1 MTSGSAPAGMPRPL
15 VRTRFAPSPT
25 GYLHIGGAWTAF
37 FNWLHTRHHGGVF
50 ILRIEDTDRSRST
63 QAYEAALLEDFRWL
77 GITWDEG
84 PDVGGPV
91 GPYRQTERAHLYA
104 EHAQALR
111 DRDAAYPCYCTPEEL
126 DAERRQ
132 ADAAHRPHRYSGR
145 CRELSPAQRA
155 AFEAQGRRPSLRLR
169 VTSLSEPIVIHDII
183 RGPVVFEPEHL
194 DDYIIVRSDGSP
206 LYNFANVV
214 DDHLM
219 NVTVVIRASEHLSN
233 TPKQFVMYQALG
245 WAPPAV
251 AHLPVILGA
260 DRKKLSKRHG
270 DTAVREYRDRGFL
283 PEAILN
289 FFALMA
295 WHPESEREVYA
306 LDELIGGF
314 RLEAVGR
321 ASPIF
326 DLDKLTWL
334 NGVYMRR
341 LIEQD
346 RERVVDLCAQILQR
360 EGLLAGPPA
369 GEQRRYLSRVIEVVG
384 DRLKVGRDIV
394 AYGDFFFR
402 EVEHD
407 PAASVRYLTPAAA
420 PLLAAYADALA
431 ALDPFD
437 AKTIEAALRRVCAE
451 AGVDARALIHPA
463 RVALTGKTT
472 GPGLFELT
480 ELLGR
485 ERVLRRLRRAAEAAK
500 SPTA

>member
-1 MTSGSAPAGMPRPL
+1 MDV

-37 FNWLHTRHHGGVF
+37 FNWLHSRNQDGVF

-63 QAYEAALLEDFRWL
+63 EAHEAAIFEDFRWL

-84 PDVGGPV
+84 PDTGGPV
-91 GPYRQTERAHLYA
+91 GPYRQTERSHLYA
-104 EHAQALR
+104 RYAQELV
-111 DRDAAYPCYCTPEEL
+111 DRGAAYPCYCTPDEL
-126 DAERRQ
+126 EAERKQ
-132 ADAAHRPHRYSGR
+132 AETQHRPYRYSGR
-145 CRELSPAQRA
+145 CRNLTPEQRA
-155 AFEAQGRRPSLRLR
+155 AFEAEGRRPSLRLR
-169 VTSLSEPIVIHDII
+169 VKDLTHPIVVNDVI
-183 RGPVVFEPEHL
+183 RGRVVFEPEHL
-194 DDYIIVRSDGSP
+194 DDYIIVRSDGTP

-219 NVTVVIRASEHLSN
+219 QVTLVIRASEHLSN
-233 TPKQFVMYQALG
+233 TPKQWVMYDALG
-245 WAPPAV
+245 WTPPGA

-295 WHPESEREVYA
+295 WHPEAEREVYDV
-306 LDELIGGF
+306 DELTRTF
-314 RLEAVGR
+314 RLEEVGR

-341 LIEQD
+341 LIERD
-346 RERVVDLCAQILQR
+346 LDRVVGLCARILQR
-360 EGLLAGPPA
+360 EGLLPA
-369 GEQRRYLSRVIEVVG
+369 QLTPEQRAYLARVVQVVG
-384 DRLKVGRDIV
+384 DRLKIGLDILDY
-394 AYGDFFFR
+394 ADFFFR
-402 EVEHD
+402 EVVYD
-407 PAASVRYLTPAAA
+407 TAAVEKYLTVAAA
-420 PLLAAYADALA
+420 PLLAGYAEALA
-431 ALDPFD
+431 PMEPFD
-437 AKTIEAALRRVCAE
+437 RVVIEQALRDVCAK
-451 AGVDARALIHPA
+451 AGVEARALVHPA

-485 ERVLRRLRRAAEAAK
+485 ERAVARLRRAAGLAAR
-500 SPTA
+500 SAVP